1 MSRGFQEYVELF
13 EYFGRGGAVR
23 LNREQFEVL
32 DREFQGLVGE
42 LEAIAAGSSTG
53 GTPDEQ
59 RARKRR
65 LALLK
70 QLLLRDRP

>member
-32 DREFQGLVGE
+32 DREFQGLVAE
-42 LEAIAAGSSTG
+42 LSAIEAGSTAAGTA
-53 GTPDEQ
+53 DEQ
-59 RARKRR
+59 RARRRR
-65 LALLK
+65 LVELK